1 MSVLVEKMQ
10 NRIFFLRWFLYSIS
24 QVHNDLKI
32 LYFFRQAVGIIGAS
46 MWVQLGALR
55 AAKDFHR
62 SLLARMMRAPM
73 SFFDTTPTGRI
84 LNRDRF
90 AYA

>member
-1 MSVLVEKMQ
+1 MMILS
-10 NRIFFLRWFLYSIS
+10 FLP
-24 QVHNDLKI
+24 
-32 LYFFRQAVGIIGAS
+32 QAVGIIGAS

-84 LNRDRF
+84 LNRDRLTF
-90 AYA
+90 LAL

>member
-1 MSVLVEKMQ
+1 MAGHQSVMELMEGNCTSAAAFSSKYVL
-10 NRIFFLRWFLYSIS
+10 IIYS
-24 QVHNDLKI
+24 LP
-32 LYFFRQAVGIIGAS
+32 QAVGIIGAS
-46 MWVQLGALR
+46 MWVQLGALK

-84 LNRDRF
+84 LNRDL
-90 AYA
+90 